1 MKIEFTEVQ
10 KKLRQEIRSYL
21 AALMTPELITELEQS
36 VGEGG
41 GPLYWEAMYQMGKDG
56 WIGLG
61 WDKSLGGRGMG
72 ELEQMIFVDEIMRAQ
87 FPFPFLT
94 TESVGPILAQY
105 AVPRVRDLLVPKIL
119 AGEINIA
126 IGYSEPDSGT
136 DLASLKT
143 TATKEGNE
151 WVIRGQK
158 MWTSLAQHSDYVW
171 LAARTSND
179 PEQKP
184 HKGISIF
191 LVPTDSPGFSYTP
204 VHTLGD
210 VFTNATY
217 YDAVRIPEDHL
228 IGELNSGWKLTTSQL
243 NRERLALV
251 NVGHTSSLLQAVTQW
266 ARETELPT
274 GGTVIDQPWVQMNLA
289 RVRTG
294 MEALKLMTYKAA
306 WKAAGGVDQ
315 ADMLVAA
322 NQMADASA
330 AKTYGTEFFVAAY
343 RLLGEVIGQA
353 ATLHVSSKE
362 AVLRG
367 RLEML
372 YRVASIITFGG
383 GANEIQRD
391 IIAAAGLWM
400 PRSTR

>member
-1 MKIEFTEVQ
+1 MRIEFTEAQ
-10 KKLRQEIRSYL
+10 KALRQDIRNYL
-21 AALMTPELITELEQS
+21 SAMMTSELVEELEQT

-41 GPLYWEAMYQMGKDG
+41 GPLYWKAMRQMGKDG

-61 WDKSLGGRGMG
+61 WDKALGGRGMG

-94 TESVGPILAQY
+94 TESVGPILAQH
-105 AVPRVRDLLVPKIL
+105 AVPHIRDLLVPKIL
-119 AGEINIA
+119 AGDINIA
-126 IGYSEPDSGT
+126 IGYSEPGSGT

-158 MWTSLAQHSDYVW
+158 MWTSLAQHSEYVW
-171 LAARTSND
+171 LAARTSSD

-191 LVPTDSPGFSYTP
+191 LVPTSSPGFSYTP

-228 IGELNSGWKLTTSQL
+228 VGELNQGWALVTSQL

-251 NVGHTSSLLQAVTQW
+251 NAGHTSSLLQAVTQW
-266 ARETELPT
+266 AQHTEQPA
-274 GGTVIDQPWVQMNLA
+274 GGKVIEQPWVQMNLA
-289 RVRTG
+289 KVRAG

-306 WKAAGGVDQ
+306 WKASREDDQ
-315 ADMLVAA
+315 SDMLVAA

-330 AKTYGTEFFVAAY
+330 AKAYGSEFFVEAY
-343 RLLGEVIGQA
+343 RLLAEIIGQSS
-353 ATLHVSSKE
+353 TLHLSSKE
-362 AVLRG
+362 SVLRG

-400 PRSTR
+400 PRSAR